1 MTSFVTSFCYISLI
15 LQLRHLLEHLS
26 LIFRKCLSWF
36 KLSGMIRGTF
46 WQNICWYHDLFL
58 HHWSRCLAIF
68 PSFCNFIAFWSI
80 FTWILQNVCRG
91 WSCLT
96 WLEEHSSNIIFLM
109 LSLFFYLWHHLWRQF
124 AIFPSFYNYIAFWP
138 LELDF

>member
-1 MTSFVTSFCYISLI
+1 MIKGTFWLHYFFDTVFRFLHMTSFVSCLTWSEEHFDEI
-15 LQLRHLLEHLS
+15 LFDTMSRFYLRHHLS
-26 LIFRKCLSWF
+26 RQF
-36 KLSGMIRGTF
+36 
-46 WQNICWYHDLFL
+46 
-58 HHWSRCLAIF
+58 AIF
-68 PSFCNFIAFWSI
+68 PSFFNFIAFWSI